1 MSARLT
7 LFTIIGSSL
16 LLLLVLDLVR
26 RRYLKE
32 RYALLWIVTGSLFL
46 LLSIRTDLLHW
57 IASLLGFSLPSNA
70 LFVLGFVFFL
80 LLILGLSVITSR
92 LSEKNR
98 TLTQEVVLLK
108 KRVTDLEK
116 KCEAGN
122 PPDEKEDS
130 I

>member
-1 MSARLT
+1 MSAKLT
-7 LFTIIGSSL
+7 LFTIMGSSL

-80 LLILGLSVITSR
+80 LIILGLSVITSR

-116 KCEAGN
+116 CHEGGS
-122 PPDEKEDS
+122 PPGEKKD
-130 I
+130 

>member
-1 MSARLT
+1 MSDRLT

-16 LLLLVLDLVR
+16 ILLLVLDLVR

-46 LLSIRTDLLHW
+46 LLSIRADLLHW
-57 IASLLGFSLPSNA
+57 TASLLGFSLPSNA

-80 LLILGLSVITSR
+80 LIILGLTVVSSR

-98 TLTQEVVLLK
+98 ALTQEVVLLK

-116 KCEAGN
+116 CHEPGS
-122 PPDEKEDS
+122 PPGEKKD
-130 I
+130 

>member
-1 MSARLT
+1 MSAKLT

-57 IASLLGFSLPSNA
+57 IALLLGFSLPSNA

-116 KCEAGN
+116 SHEAGS
-122 PPDEKEDS
+122 PPGEKKD
-130 I
+130 

>member
-1 MSARLT
+1 MSDRLT

-70 LFVLGFVFFL
+70 LFVLSYVFFL
-80 LLILGLSVITSR
+80 LVILGLTVVTSR

-98 TLTQEVVLLK
+98 ALTQEVVLLK

-116 KCEAGN
+116 FHEAGS
-122 PPDEKEDS
+122 PPGEKKD
-130 I
+130 

>member
-1 MSARLT
+1 MSAKLT

-46 LLSIRTDLLHW
+46 LLSIRTDLLDW

-80 LLILGLSVITSR
+80 LIILALSVITSR

-116 KCEAGN
+116 SHEAGS
-122 PPDEKEDS
+122 PPGEKKN
-130 I
+130 

>member
-1 MSARLT
+1 MSAKLT

-80 LLILGLSVITSR
+80 LIILGLSVITSR

-116 KCEAGN
+116 SHQAGS
-122 PPDEKEDS
+122 PLGEKKD
-130 I
+130 

>member
-1 MSARLT
+1 MSAKLT

-80 LLILGLSVITSR
+80 LIILGLSVITSR

-116 KCEAGN
+116 SHEAGS
-122 PPDEKEDS
+122 PPGEKKD
-130 I
+130 

>member
-1 MSARLT
+1 MSAKLT

-57 IASLLGFSLPSNA
+57 ISSLLGFSLPSNA
-70 LFVLGFVFFL
+70 LFVLSYVFFL
-80 LLILGLSVITSR
+80 LVILGLTVVTSR

-98 TLTQEVVLLK
+98 ALTQEVVLLK

-116 KCEAGN
+116 CHEAGS
-122 PPDEKEDS
+122 PPGEKKD
-130 I
+130 

>member
-1 MSARLT
+1 MSAKLT

-32 RYALLWIVTGSLFL
+32 RYALVWIVTGSLFL

-70 LFVLGFVFFL
+70 LFVFGFVFFL
-80 LLILGLSVITSR
+80 LIILGLTVITSR

-116 KCEAGN
+116 SHQAGS
-122 PPDEKEDS
+122 PPGEKKD
-130 I
+130 

>member
-57 IASLLGFSLPSNA
+57 FAFLLGFSLPSNA
-70 LFVLGFVFFL
+70 LFVLSYVFFL
-80 LLILGLSVITSR
+80 LVILGLTVVSSR

-98 TLTQEVVLLK
+98 ALTQEVVLLK

-116 KCEAGN
+116 FHEAGS
-122 PPDEKEDS
+122 PPGEKKD
-130 I
+130 